1 MSERLRL
8 PYQPMQS
15 TGGSI
20 VYRPLLPLTLKLAS
34 TTQTVTALV
43 DSGADVNVLPYRAGV
58 ALGAVW
64 EDQRI
69 AMQLSGNLANVEAR
83 GLLLDATV
91 GDFSTVRLAFAWTQS
106 ESVPLI
112 LGQTNFFSV
121 FNIFFYGKQRLFE
134 IELAI

>member
-91 GDFSTVRLAFAWTQS
+91 GDFSTVRLAAS
-106 ESVPLI
+106 I
-112 LGQTNFFSV
+112 
-121 FNIFFYGKQRLFE
+121 
-134 IELAI
+134 